1 MKKIIV
7 LLSVVLL
14 ATGCSI
20 SRLDNT
26 DISKNVE
33 ILLSDQSEVYNVN
46 FDGYKYY
53 VPRGIKF
60 LNKEEYNAILQDRF
74 HNKYYLYVDVISYY
88 HEQENTYTRN
98 KNAYYSE
105 KLNYRGKTG
114 YLEINE
120 VDNKYFIEFVFNY
133 AKMEAYVDL
142 DDLILVIDNMCY
154 MLRTVEFNDK
164 VLESLVGDN
173 VLNYKEENFN
183 LFDTTSSEE
192 DFLDVVD
199 KYEDDGYKEDV
210 HDEDELE
217 LVEE

>member
-74 HNKYYLYVDVISYY
+74 HNKYYLYVDVIGYY

-98 KNAYYSE
+98 KDAYYSE
-105 KLNYRGKTG
+105 KLNYQKKTG

-133 AKMEAYVDL
+133 AKLEAYVSL
-142 DDLILVIDNMCY
+142 DYLTQVINNMCY
-154 MLRTVEFNDK
+154 ILRTVEFNDK

-210 HDEDELE
+210 RDEDELE
-217 LVEE
+217 LEEE